1 MCRKRQL
8 PATAH
13 IFDCG
18 SSLPTCATNLVGHP
32 SRAAAA
38 AWLPPCAVTRV
49 ECRRVW
55 RIHCRVLYSN
65 NVVQVVH
72 SHTFPP
78 GCVVKPRA
86 ASVSPACGTRCS
98 ENTRSTFTLPAT
110 AMCFPGTTA
119 IRPARS
125 GGRRWR
131 QGWKAA
137 VADRAVSV
145 RQLHL
150 HTLHFAWRS
159 QNEVA
164 GGMAKWRSDQ
174 RVTPA
179 IAVQLLSID
188 RLALAVAVQ

>member
-1 MCRKRQL
+1 MC
-8 PATAH
+8 
-13 IFDCG
+13 DCG

-38 AWLPPCAVTRV
+38 AWFPPCAVTRA

-65 NVVQVVH
+65 DVVQAVH

-78 GCVVKPRA
+78 GCVAKPRA
-86 ASVSPACGTRCS
+86 ANVSPACGTRCS

-131 QGWKAA
+131 QWRKASSGGSCCKRA
-137 VADRAVSV
+137 AAAYAHRAICLEVAKRSCRRDGEVISGCHPRSLPVAVS
-145 RQLHL
+145 
-150 HTLHFAWRS
+150 RS
-159 QNEVA
+159 
-164 GGMAKWRSDQ
+164 S
-174 RVTPA
+174 
-179 IAVQLLSID
+179 
-188 RLALAVAVQ
+188 